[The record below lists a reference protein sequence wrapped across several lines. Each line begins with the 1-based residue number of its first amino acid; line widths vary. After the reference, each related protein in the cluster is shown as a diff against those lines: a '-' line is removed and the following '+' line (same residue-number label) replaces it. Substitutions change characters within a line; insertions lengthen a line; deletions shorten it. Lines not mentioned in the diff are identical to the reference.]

1 MQKPKQ
7 KKPRNLLFL
16 NPMLQFSNTPALL
29 LVIFLLA
36 YPISVFSQ
44 ETTRL
49 EYVPGELLVKF
60 RSGVSRHLARATH
73 RSFGSRPIK
82 RFRRINVDHI
92 KIPEDW
98 SVEEAV
104 AIYRLDPDV
113 EYVEPNYIRRAF
125 LTPPNDPDFDKQWGL
140 HNTGM
145 EVDGTIST
153 EDADIDAPEAWE
165 TQTGSNSVVIAV
177 IDTGADL
184 DHEDLTE
191 NIWRNNGEDWVDGSP
206 GYNGVDDDGNEKI
219 DDYYGWNFVNDDNVP
234 DDDNSQD
241 ESYHGTH
248 VSGIIAAKGDNEVGI
263 TGVCW
268 SASIMPLKMLDANG
282 NGTVAHG
289 IEAINYAIDNG
300 ASIINVS
307 LGGTYP
313 SQSEY
318 KAIESARDAGL
329 LFIAAAGNGGED
341 NDSDPVYPASYD
353 LDNIVA
359 VAASDF
365 NDNLASWSNYGST
378 SVDVAAPGVDI
389 YSTKA
394 DNSYQYQS
402 GTSMASPHVVGLA
415 ALIWAEDDSLTYSEV
430 KERILNGVD
439 IIPTMNGKVLMSGR
453 INANN
458 SINPLPH
465 VPDPP
470 GQLAAG
476 ALSSNQIDLTWTDN
490 SSDESGF
497 KIERKTG
504 SEGTYSQIATVGA
517 DVESYSDTGLS
528 EVTKYYYRLSAF
540 SPAGSSSYSDE
551 ANAATYPAAPANL
564 SATAVSILQID
575 LSWTDNSSRETGFK
589 IERKTGSEGAYGHIA
604 TLDADVT
611 DYSDTEL
618 SQSTTY
624 YYRLYSYSY
633 SGSSSYSNE
642 ASDTTF
648 SCGGQDRNC
657 FIATAV
663 YGSEDHPYVKILRNF
678 RDTYLLDN
686 DTGRKFVQIYYNY
699 SPSLADVI
707 EHNRGL
713 RALVRYAMIP
723 IIGLS
728 AFFLYAGPFEKSI
741 LCLLFLLVICRFC
754 YPRFLK
760 TK

>member
-36 YPISVFSQ
+36 YPTSVFSQ
-44 ETTRL
+44 ETKRL

-125 LTPPNDPDFDKQWGL
+125 LTPDDPDFDKQWGL
-140 HNTGM
+140 HNTGQ
-145 EVDGTIST
+145 EVDGTSGT
-153 EDADIDAPEAWE
+153 RDADIDAPEAWE

-184 DHEDLTE
+184 DHEDLSH
-191 NIWRNNGEDWVDGSP
+191 NIWCNSDEIPDNGI
-206 GYNGVDDDGNEKI
+206 DDDENGYI
-219 DDYYGWNFVNDDNVP
+219 DDIRGWDFFNDDNDP

-248 VSGIIAAKGDNEVGI
+248 VSGIIAAKGDNGVGI

-268 SASIMPLKMLDANG
+268 SSSIMPLKMLDANG
-282 NGTVAHG
+282 NGYVADG
-289 IEAINYAIDNG
+289 IEAINYAIDKG
-300 ASIINVS
+300 ARIINVS
-307 LGGTYP
+307 LGGTDP

-318 KAIESARDAGL
+318 EAIESARDEGL
-329 LFIAAAGNGGED
+329 LFVAAAGNDGTD

-365 NDNLASWSNYGST
+365 NDNLTSWSNYGST

-402 GTSMASPHVVGLA
+402 GSSMAAPFVSGLA
-415 ALIWAEDDSLTYSEV
+415 ALIWAADQSLTYTQI
-430 KERILNGVD
+430 KDRILNGVD
-439 IIPTMNGKVLMSGR
+439 TGLNLEGKILTGGR
-453 INANN
+453 INAKN
-458 SINPLPH
+458 SIVNAPS
-465 VPDPP
+465 PP
-470 GQLAAG
+470 TILAVISVSISKIY
-476 ALSSNQIDLTWTDN
+476 LILIDN
-490 SSDESGF
+490 SYGETGF

-504 SEGTYSQIATVGA
+504 SEGTYIQIATVDA
-517 DVESYSDTGLS
+517 NVTSYIDTGLS
-528 EVTKYYYRLSAF
+528 
-540 SPAGSSSYSDE
+540 G
-551 ANAATYPAAPANL
+551 
-564 SATAVSILQID
+564 
-575 LSWTDNSSRETGFK
+575 G
-589 IERKTGSEGAYGHIA
+589 
-604 TLDADVT
+604 
-611 DYSDTEL
+611 
-618 SQSTTY
+618 TTY
-624 YYRLYSYSY
+624 YYRVMAYNS
-633 SGSSSYSNE
+633 SGNSSYSNE

-663 YGSEDHPYVKILRNF
+663 YGSEEHPYVKILHNF
-678 RDTYLLDN
+678 RDTFLLDN
-686 DTGRKFVQIYYNY
+686 PAGRKFVQIYYYY
-699 SPSLADVI
+699 SPSQPDVI

-713 RALVRYAMIP
+713 RALMQYALIP
-723 IIGLS
+723 ITALS
-728 AFFLYAGPFEKSI
+728 GFILYANPLEKSI
-741 LCLLFLLVICRFC
+741 LCILFLLLTCWIYYRISS
-754 YPRFLK
+754 PEEEHL
-760 TK
+760 TG